1 MSKRL
6 KSKYSVCKKLNF
18 VYKNIWGFE
27 KKKFSRSLLINKRK
41 KSSFFGKLLNIKQ
54 SLKFFYSNIS
64 ESSFKN
70 YISFST
76 KSPAKTIDKLVSIL
90 ESRLDTSIFR
100 SCFVSSF
107 YEARQLINHKFVFV
121 NGECVTL
128 VDKKLYAGDL
138 VEIRIQKNLNKNF
151 YNVLLTRSLPSNLE
165 LDFKNKVF
173 IFLWDTDLKNV
184 YYPIK
189 VDYSAISRYY

>member
-27 KKKFSRSLLINKRK
+27 NKKFLRSLLVVK
-41 KSSFFGKLLNIKQ
+41 KKKPSFFGKLLNIKQ

-64 ESSFKN
+64 ESSFKS
-70 YISFST
+70 YIKFST
-76 KSPAKTIDKLVSIL
+76 KSPAKTIDKLISVL

-107 YEARQLINHKFVFV
+107 FEARQLINHKFVFV
-121 NGECVTL
+121 NGKCATSIN
-128 VDKKLYAGDL
+128 KKLYPGDL
-138 VEIRIQKNLNKNF
+138 VQIKNKKKLNKHLLNI
-151 YNVLLTRSLPSNLE
+151 LLTRSLPSNLE
-165 LDFKNKVF
+165 VDFKNKTFV
-173 IFLWDTDLKNV
+173 FLWDVDFRNV
-184 YYPIK
+184 YYCIDA
-189 VDYSAISRYY
+189 DYSAISRYY

>member
-27 KKKFSRSLLINKRK
+27 KKNFSRSLLINKRK